1 MYLYFDRYGTLKEQI
16 TFNPA
21 RVGNSNVNKIFVY
34 WEGVEEFPDWAQELA
49 LQTRYLLQDNTQ
61 YPSATTFGFSAQPET
76 AELPFDKNQDLK
88 YFKYY
93 KEYKFLTIDIPDEVL
108 SYNGAVKSYIWVLN
122 ADKKRILGLGV
133 FAFMVDGDI
142 NEVIPDE
149 NISLAQWNMIS
160 AQLGLLSGS
169 VIDVTCDI
177 ATNTLKV
184 YYANGTYAVRNL
196 PPNGA
201 QTTISSNFLQ
211 EMIFSTDAWV
221 QDGGNGYYT
230 YFYSMGVGYNDNRF
244 FVQLERD
251 GEYNSDY
258 YSKTGS
264 FVLSDN
270 IFKGSDGSVLL
281 YSHEPYSGRL
291 LAVGGDLLSGD
302 ILVAGLSYNDVNS
315 QLSYKTADGV
325 THTIYLG
332 INEKFDKSNIT
343 QTIGDSGL
351 KVMSQKVVTELLNDK
366 LDKWYVVQTTGD
378 STDKVMSQKAATD
391 NFVRLVDGKVPASQL
406 PSYVDD
412 VVEYDSKSAFP
423 AEGETGKIYVDKS
436 TNLTYRWS
444 NSNNYIMIG
453 GGDLNLENGT
463 GTGSLVQKRLKSDG
477 VTWTTAKAYQ
487 GAGAAFGGGT
497 QAGRTEEE
505 FNAYFWDSTKN
516 VPLNNGGGKNS
527 SGEILDNHGLTY
539 KESYSFSV
547 AEGEQTKALGRGSHS
562 EGYYTETK
570 EEYSHAEGWYT
581 VSRGLASHSEGSQ
594 TSAIG
599 KYSHAEGFGTS
610 AKGNVS
616 HSEGMSTVAIGEFS
630 HVEGFSTRTLERY
643 QHVEG
648 VYNADNPNALHIVG
662 NGTSENARKNAF
674 EVLKD
679 GRAKVQSAPVDADD
693 VVRKAD
699 LAGIGGGGKLYLH
712 KVPFKKS
719 DNAITVNI
727 TFYSL
732 SDQPTSDS
740 MLINITTSDS
750 LLYKGTNNMGMPLV
764 GVLYPIGEN
773 NFDLCDFYGLNLA
786 TGEVVEATSAKF
798 IKQNEITMEI

>member
-34 WEGVEEFPDWAQELA
+34 WEGVEEFTDWAQELA

-184 YYANGTYAVRNL
+184 YYANGLTAIRNL
-196 PPNGA
+196 PPNDA

-211 EMIFSTDAWV
+211 EMIFSADTWV
-221 QDGGNGYYT
+221 QDGENGYYT
-230 YFYSMGVGYNDNRF
+230 YFYSMGVGYNDNKF

-251 GEYNSDY
+251 GKYNSDY
-258 YSKTGS
+258 YNKTGS
-264 FVLSDN
+264 YVLSDN

-281 YSHEPYSGRL
+281 YSNEPYSGRL
-291 LAVGGDLLSGD
+291 LVVGGDLLSGN
-302 ILVAGLSYNDVNS
+302 ILVTGLSYNSVNS
-315 QLSYKTADGV
+315 QLSYKTADGI

-391 NFVRLVDGKVPASQL
+391 NFASLVDGKVPESQL

-423 AEGETGKIYVDKS
+423 ATGETGKIYVDKS

-444 NSNNYIMIG
+444 GSTYIQVG
-453 GGDLNLENGT
+453 GGDLNIENGT

-487 GAGAAFGGGT
+487 GASTALGGGT

-516 VPLNNGGGKNS
+516 VALNGGAGKNS
-527 SGEILDNHGLTY
+527 SGEILDNRSLTY
-539 KESYSFSV
+539 KKSYSFGV

-562 EGYYTETK
+562 EGYYTKTEGD
-570 EEYSHAEGWYT
+570 YSHVEGWKT
-581 VSRGLASHSEGSQ
+581 VSRGLASHAEGEQ
-594 TSAIG
+594 TTASG
-599 KYSHAEGFGTS
+599 DFSHAEGFGTS
-610 AKGNVS
+610 AKGSKS
-616 HSEGMSTVAIGEFS
+616 HSEGMSTEAIGDKS
-630 HVEGFSTRTLERY
+630 HVEGFATRALEMY

-674 EVLKD
+674 VVLKD
-679 GRAKVQSAPVDADD
+679 GRAKVQTAPTDDDD

-727 TFYSL
+727 IFYSL
-732 SDQPTSDS
+732 SDQSTSDS
-740 MLINITTSDS
+740 KLIKITKIDG
-750 LLYKGTNNMGMPLV
+750 LLYKGEDNMGMPLA
-764 GVLYPIGEN
+764 GVFYSTSED
-773 NFDLCDFYGLNLA
+773 NFDFCDFYGINLV
-786 TGEVVEATSAKF
+786 TGQSVEAASAKF
-798 IKQNEITMEI
+798 IKQNEIITEI

>member
-34 WEGVEEFPDWAQELA
+34 WEGVEEFADWAQELA

-177 ATNTLKV
+177 ETNTLKV
-184 YYANGTYAVRNL
+184 YYANGLTAIRNL

-201 QTTISSNFLQ
+201 QTTISSDFLR
-211 EMIFSTDAWV
+211 EMIFSADTWV
-221 QDGGNGYYT
+221 QDGENGYYI
-230 YFYSMGVGYNDNRF
+230 YFRAETVGYEDNKF
-244 FVQLERD
+244 FVQLEKD
-251 GEYNSDY
+251 GKYNSDY
-258 YSKTGS
+258 YNKTGS
-264 FVLSDN
+264 FILSDN

-281 YSHEPYSGRL
+281 YSNEPYSGRL
-291 LAVGGDLLSGD
+291 LAIGGNLLSGD
-302 ILVAGLSYNDVNS
+302 ILVTGLAYNDVNS

-366 LDKWYVVQTTGD
+366 LNKWDVVQTTGD
-378 STDKVMSQKAATD
+378 STVKVISQKAATD
-391 NFVRLVDGKVPASQL
+391 NFARLVDGKVPESQL

-412 VVEYDSKSAFP
+412 VVEYDSKDDFP
-423 AEGETGKIYVDKS
+423 ATGETDKIYVDKS

-444 NSNNYIMIG
+444 GSTYIQVG
-453 GGDLNLENGT
+453 GGDLALENGT
-463 GTGSLVQKRLKSDG
+463 GNVLIQ
-477 VTWTTAKAYQ
+477 TTDPNQ
-487 GAGAAFGGGT
+487 
-497 QAGRTEEE
+497 
-505 FNAYFWDSTKN
+505 
-516 VPLNNGGGKNS
+516 
-527 SGEILDNHGLTY
+527 
-539 KESYSFSV
+539 SFKV
-547 AEGEQTKALGRGSHS
+547 MT
-562 EGYYTETK
+562 
-570 EEYSHAEGWYT
+570 
-581 VSRGLASHSEGSQ
+581 
-594 TSAIG
+594 
-599 KYSHAEGFGTS
+599 
-610 AKGNVS
+610 
-616 HSEGMSTVAIGEFS
+616 
-630 HVEGFSTRTLERY
+630 
-643 QHVEG
+643 
-648 VYNADNPNALHIVG
+648 
-662 NGTSENARKNAF
+662 
-674 EVLKD
+674 D
-679 GRAKVQSAPVDADD
+679 GRAKVQSAPTESND
-693 VVRKAD
+693 VVRKQELDTKLNSSEKSNFVD
-699 LAGIGGGGKLYLH
+699 LTSDQTISGDKD
-712 KVPFKKS
+712 FS
-719 DNAITVNI
+719 DNVRIQKHFWASGSSILEGGIKGLLTSMTINVPTSQSGHTAMALAPNTPPTEPSFIVNAADRTPTWQSAAPI
-727 TFYSL
+727 L
-732 SDQPTSDS
+732 SDYVD
-740 MLINITTSDS
+740 DA
-750 LLYKGTNNMGMPLV
+750 LLGG
-764 GVLYPIGEN
+764 
-773 NFDLCDFYGLNLA
+773 
-786 TGEVVEATSAKF
+786 
-798 IKQNEITMEI
+798 

>member
-1 MYLYFDRYGTLKEQI
+1 MYLYYDRYGTLKEQI

-122 ADKKRILGLGV
+122 SDKKRILGLGV

-184 YYANGTYAVRNL
+184 YYANGLTAIRNL

-211 EMIFSTDAWV
+211 EIIFSADTWV
-221 QDGGNGYYT
+221 QDGENGYYT

-251 GEYNSDY
+251 GKYNSDY
-258 YSKTGS
+258 YNKTGS
-264 FVLSDN
+264 YVLSDN

-281 YSHEPYSGRL
+281 YSNEPYSGRL
-291 LAVGGDLLSGD
+291 LVVGGDLLSGD
-302 ILVAGLSYNDVNS
+302 ILVTGLTYNDVNS
-315 QLSYKTADGV
+315 QLSYKTADGI

-332 INEKFDKSNIT
+332 INEKFDKSNIS
-343 QTIGDSGL
+343 QTTGDSQL
-351 KVMSQKVVTELLNDK
+351 KVMSQKAVTNLLNDK
-366 LDKWYVVQTTGD
+366 LFKWDVVQTTGD

-391 NFVRLVDGKVPASQL
+391 NFVHLVDGKVPASQL

-412 VVEYDSKSAFP
+412 VVEYDSKNDFP
-423 AEGETGKIYVDKS
+423 ATGETGKIYVDKS

-444 NSNNYIMIG
+444 GSTYIMIG
-453 GGDLNLENGT
+453 GGDLALENGT
-463 GTGSLVQKRLKSDG
+463 GDVLIQ
-477 VTWTTAKAYQ
+477 TT
-487 GAGAAFGGGT
+487 
-497 QAGRTEEE
+497 
-505 FNAYFWDSTKN
+505 DSN
-516 VPLNNGGGKNS
+516 Q
-527 SGEILDNHGLTY
+527 
-539 KESYSFSV
+539 SFKV
-547 AEGEQTKALGRGSHS
+547 MT
-562 EGYYTETK
+562 
-570 EEYSHAEGWYT
+570 
-581 VSRGLASHSEGSQ
+581 
-594 TSAIG
+594 
-599 KYSHAEGFGTS
+599 
-610 AKGNVS
+610 
-616 HSEGMSTVAIGEFS
+616 
-630 HVEGFSTRTLERY
+630 
-643 QHVEG
+643 
-648 VYNADNPNALHIVG
+648 
-662 NGTSENARKNAF
+662 
-674 EVLKD
+674 D
-679 GRAKVQSAPVDADD
+679 GRAKVYGKPTESND
-693 VVRKAD
+693 VVRLLEVAP
-699 LAGIGGGGKLYLH
+699 I
-712 KVPFKKS
+712 
-719 DNAITVNI
+719 
-727 TFYSL
+727 L
-732 SDQPTSDS
+732 SDYVD
-740 MLINITTSDS
+740 DA
-750 LLYKGTNNMGMPLV
+750 LLGG
-764 GVLYPIGEN
+764 
-773 NFDLCDFYGLNLA
+773 
-786 TGEVVEATSAKF
+786 
-798 IKQNEITMEI
+798 

>member
-142 NEVIPDE
+142 NEVVPDE

-184 YYANGTYAVRNL
+184 YYANGLTAIRNL

-201 QTTISSNFLQ
+201 QTTISSDFLR
-211 EMIFSTDAWV
+211 EMIFSADTWV
-221 QDGGNGYYT
+221 QDGENGYYI
-230 YFYSMGVGYNDNRF
+230 YFRAETVGYEDNKF
-244 FVQLERD
+244 FVQLEKD

-258 YSKTGS
+258 YNKTGS

-281 YSHEPYSGRL
+281 YSNEPYSGRL
-291 LAVGGDLLSGD
+291 LVVGGKLLSGD
-302 ILVAGLSYNDVNS
+302 SLVTGLTYNSVNS
-315 QLSYKTADGV
+315 QLSYKTADGI

-332 INEKFDKSNIT
+332 INEKFDKSNVS
-343 QTIGDSGL
+343 QTTGDSQL

-366 LDKWYVVQTTGD
+366 LFKWDIVQTTGD

-391 NFVRLVDGKVPASQL
+391 NFARLVDGKVPASQL

-412 VVEYDSKSAFP
+412 VVEYDSKNDFP
-423 AEGETGKIYVDKS
+423 ATGETGKIYVDKS

-444 NSNNYIMIG
+444 GSTYIQVG
-453 GGDLNLENGT
+453 GGDLALENGT
-463 GTGSLVQKRLKSDG
+463 GDVLIQ
-477 VTWTTAKAYQ
+477 TT
-487 GAGAAFGGGT
+487 
-497 QAGRTEEE
+497 
-505 FNAYFWDSTKN
+505 DSN
-516 VPLNNGGGKNS
+516 Q
-527 SGEILDNHGLTY
+527 
-539 KESYSFSV
+539 SFKV
-547 AEGEQTKALGRGSHS
+547 MA
-562 EGYYTETK
+562 
-570 EEYSHAEGWYT
+570 
-581 VSRGLASHSEGSQ
+581 
-594 TSAIG
+594 
-599 KYSHAEGFGTS
+599 
-610 AKGNVS
+610 
-616 HSEGMSTVAIGEFS
+616 
-630 HVEGFSTRTLERY
+630 
-643 QHVEG
+643 
-648 VYNADNPNALHIVG
+648 
-662 NGTSENARKNAF
+662 
-674 EVLKD
+674 D
-679 GRAKVQSAPVDADD
+679 GRAKVRSAPVEDDD
-693 VVRKAD
+693 VVRNKELEERSFAYYSIEAETARD
-699 LAGIGGGGKLYLH
+699 YSKGSKIDKM
-712 KVPFKKS
+712 FKDILKR
-719 DNAITVNI
+719 IETI
-727 TFYSL
+727 
-732 SDQPTSDS
+732 
-740 MLINITTSDS
+740 
-750 LLYKGTNNMGMPLV
+750 
-764 GVLYPIGEN
+764 EN
-773 NFDLCDFYGLNLA
+773 NL
-786 TGEVVEATSAKF
+786 
-798 IKQNEITMEI
+798 I

>member
-177 ATNTLKV
+177 ETNTLKV
-184 YYANGTYAVRNL
+184 YYANGLTAIRNL

-201 QTTISSNFLQ
+201 QTTISSDFLR
-211 EMIFSTDAWV
+211 EMIFSADTWV
-221 QDGGNGYYT
+221 QDGENGYYI
-230 YFYSMGVGYNDNRF
+230 YFRAETVGYTDNRF

-251 GEYNSDY
+251 GNYESDY
-258 YSKTGS
+258 YNKTGS
-264 FVLSDN
+264 YVLSDN

-281 YSHEPYSGRL
+281 YSNEPYSGRL
-291 LAVGGDLLSGD
+291 LVVGGDLLSGD
-302 ILVAGLSYNDVNS
+302 ILVTGLTYNDVNS
-315 QLSYKTADGV
+315 NLVYHTADGI

-332 INEKFDKSNIT
+332 INEKFDKSNVS
-343 QTIGDSGL
+343 QTTGDSQL

-366 LDKWYVVQTTGD
+366 LFKWDVVQTTGD
-378 STDKVMSQKAATD
+378 STVKVMSQKAATD
-391 NFVRLVDGKVPASQL
+391 NFARLVDGKVPESQL

-423 AEGETGKIYVDKS
+423 AIGEEGKIYVDKS

-444 NSNNYIMIG
+444 GSTYIQVG
-453 GGDLNLENGT
+453 GGDLALENGT
-463 GTGSLVQKRLKSDG
+463 GDVLVQ
-477 VTWTTAKAYQ
+477 TT
-487 GAGAAFGGGT
+487 
-497 QAGRTEEE
+497 
-505 FNAYFWDSTKN
+505 DSN
-516 VPLNNGGGKNS
+516 Q
-527 SGEILDNHGLTY
+527 
-539 KESYSFSV
+539 SFKV
-547 AEGEQTKALGRGSHS
+547 MA
-562 EGYYTETK
+562 
-570 EEYSHAEGWYT
+570 
-581 VSRGLASHSEGSQ
+581 
-594 TSAIG
+594 
-599 KYSHAEGFGTS
+599 
-610 AKGNVS
+610 
-616 HSEGMSTVAIGEFS
+616 
-630 HVEGFSTRTLERY
+630 
-643 QHVEG
+643 
-648 VYNADNPNALHIVG
+648 
-662 NGTSENARKNAF
+662 
-674 EVLKD
+674 D
-679 GRAKVQSAPVDADD
+679 GRAKVRSAPVEDDD
-693 VVRKAD
+693 VVRNKELEERSFAYYSIEAETARD
-699 LAGIGGGGKLYLH
+699 YSKGSKIDKM
-712 KVPFKKS
+712 FKDILKR
-719 DNAITVNI
+719 IETI
-727 TFYSL
+727 
-732 SDQPTSDS
+732 
-740 MLINITTSDS
+740 
-750 LLYKGTNNMGMPLV
+750 
-764 GVLYPIGEN
+764 EN
-773 NFDLCDFYGLNLA
+773 NL
-786 TGEVVEATSAKF
+786 
-798 IKQNEITMEI
+798 I